1 MLFGMPIYV
10 INVAVV
16 PPTIEPGIRPV
27 CDALNAIPG
36 VQTIYSCEGHPNR
49 HGPSTPFVI
58 FLAPQGV
65 AFRLWQIVQ
74 DGILSGKLFYSWWL
88 RADFREDGTMQ
99 YKIESNDGR
108 LSLPER
114 TKWLGN
120 LRYVPWKRNDMDAE
134 MLRMAG
140 LIAKLECTS

>member
-1 MLFGMPIYV
+1 MCNETVDQPD
-10 INVAVV
+10 
-16 PPTIEPGIRPV
+16 IEPGIQPV

-58 FLAPQGV
+58 FLAPQDI
-65 AFRLWQIVQ
+65 AFRLWQIVHY
-74 DGILSGKLFYSWWL
+74 GGLRGELRYSWWL
-88 RADFREDGTMQ
+88 RADFLEDGAMQ

-108 LSLPER
+108 LTLPAR

-120 LRYVPWKRNDMDAE
+120 LRYVPWTRNDMDAE

-140 LIAKLECTS
+140 LLANIECKS